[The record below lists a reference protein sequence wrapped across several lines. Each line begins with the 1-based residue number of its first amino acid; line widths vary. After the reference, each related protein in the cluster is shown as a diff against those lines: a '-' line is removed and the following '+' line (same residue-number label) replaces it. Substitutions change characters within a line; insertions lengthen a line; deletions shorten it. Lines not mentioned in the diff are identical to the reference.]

1 MLSIDV
7 QLQRGTFA
15 LEASFALD
23 QPVTGLFG
31 SSGSGKSTLL
41 NLVAGLAHPDKGW
54 LKLGDKFLFDSRK
67 NINLSSNKRQVGV
80 VFQDSQLFPHL
91 AIKQNLLYGYK
102 RTAKNQRRFEVAE
115 IIDLL
120 EIGHLLKKR
129 PTQLSG
135 GEKQRV
141 GLGRA
146 LLASPQFLL
155 LDEPL
160 ASLDQGLKGQILPF
174 LKRVKDELE
183 LPMVYISHS
192 MEEILHLTDHLV
204 VINNGRIL
212 GAGHFYD
219 VINTE
224 AVQGFA
230 NSMGLE
236 NIITVS
242 IIEHDKESGHTIA
255 QIQGNRL
262 LLPYSEKFSIGERC
276 YISVRSSEIAI
287 AKQHIAHISIQNQL
301 KGNIVNCQKSASCV
315 AVHVDI
321 GIGTHIVADISF
333 KAFTE
338 LDFQQGDDV
347 YCLIKVHSFAFLG
360 SAGS

>member
-1 MLSIDV
+1 MISLDI
-7 QLQRGTFA
+7 QLQRGGFD
-15 LEASFALD
+15 LDASFTLD
-23 QPVTGLFG
+23 KPVTGLFG

-41 NLVAGLAHPDKGW
+41 NLIAGLVHPDNGW
-54 LKLGDKFLFDSRK
+54 LKLGDKHLFHSER
-67 NINLSSNKRQVGV
+67 NINLSPNKREIGV

-91 AIKQNLLYGYK
+91 SVSNNLLYGYK
-102 RTAKNQRRFEVAE
+102 RIAKTKRRFNETE

-120 EIGHLLKKR
+120 EIGHLLKNR

-146 LLASPQFLL
+146 LLASPRFLI

-160 ASLDQGLKGQILPF
+160 ASLDQGLKQQILPF

-204 VINNGRIL
+204 IINQGRIL

-219 VINTE
+219 VVKE
-224 AVQGFA
+224 QRVQSVA

-236 NIITVS
+236 NIITAT
-242 IIEHDKESGHTIA
+242 IIAHDFESGHTIA
-255 QIQGNRL
+255 NVKGSTL
-262 LLPYSEKFSIGERC
+262 LLPLTDRFSMGDSC
-276 YISVRSSEIAI
+276 YLSIRSSEIAI
-287 AKQHIAHISIQNQL
+287 AKQYIPHISIQNQI
-301 KGNIVNCQKSASCV
+301 KGKIISFTKNVSCISLNIS
-315 AVHVDI
+315 I
-321 GIGTHIVADISF
+321 GHALLTADITP
-333 KAFTE
+333 KAFSDLGLNE
-338 LDFQQGDDV
+338 NEV
-347 YCLIKVHSFAFLG
+347 IYCLIKAQSFSFLG
-360 SAGS
+360 KTE